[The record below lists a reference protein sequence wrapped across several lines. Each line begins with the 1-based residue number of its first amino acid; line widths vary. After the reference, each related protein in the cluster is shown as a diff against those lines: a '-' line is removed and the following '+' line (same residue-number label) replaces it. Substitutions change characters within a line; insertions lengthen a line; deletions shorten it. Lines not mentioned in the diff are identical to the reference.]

1 MAMVHNMEKNT
12 EHNKPQDIANH
23 IQEGKGKDIVRLITC
38 GSVDDGKSTLIG
50 RMLYDSGVLYEDQ
63 LRKLEEAKLT
73 GGQLDFSTLLDGL
86 LSEQEQSITI
96 DLAYR
101 SFSTEKRRFLIADAP
116 GHEEYTRNMITGT
129 SHANLAIL
137 LVDITKA
144 QQNIENNEVLLVQT
158 RRHLS
163 IVSLMGISHVIIAI
177 NKIDA
182 LDYSFEYYNKVKQFC
197 DRYAEKLNIAHID
210 CVPVSALFGDNIC
223 KPSSNT
229 PWYTG
234 KTLLS
239 LLEDFEKPTL
249 CEEFIYPVQQV
260 IPFYED
266 DDKSTLKRALGGTIF
281 SGKVK
286 KNQKIIIFPSKEET
300 SVQSLFTF
308 DGKCEEAQQG
318 EAINLVINDS
328 IDIARGF
335 VLAEKP
341 DTIGVSDMFAAH
353 IIWMDKTDLI
363 VGRTY
368 LCKIGY
374 YEATAT
380 ILEIT
385 AKLNLESQQEQNS
398 KTLKNNEIGRIK
410 FSLSRP
416 LPFVPYAK
424 NKQLG
429 SFLFIDPI
437 CAQTIACGMIN
448 HDLYRSHSVVWH
460 EFELT
465 RQMHAQQKN
474 QKPFV
479 LWFTGLSGS
488 GKSTL
493 ANALGKM
500 LYAKGHHI
508 YQLDGDNLR
517 HGLNNDLG
525 FTEPDRVE
533 NLRRASQVAKLM
545 LDAGLIVLATFITPY
560 QKDRENIRDLFGA
573 QEFFEIFVDT
583 PLEKCEERDPKGLYK
598 KARAGDIKNFT
609 GISAPFEKPVHP
621 DIHLDG
627 SHDIDELCLSI
638 FAFLKHVL

>member
-1 MAMVHNMEKNT
+1 MTIEQSIQNNQKEIEQKYMESYK
-12 EHNKPQDIANH
+12 D
-23 IQEGKGKDIVRLITC
+23 KDIVRLITC

-73 GGQLDFSTLLDGL
+73 GGHLDFSTLLDGL

-101 SFSTEKRRFLIADAP
+101 SFSTQKRRFLIADAP
-116 GHEEYTRNMITGT
+116 GHEEYTRNMITGA
-129 SHANLAIL
+129 SHADLAIL

-144 QQNIENNEVLLVQT
+144 RNNIENNETLLVQT

-163 IVSLMGISHVIIAI
+163 IVSLMGISHVIVAI

-197 DRYAEKLNIAHID
+197 DIYAENLKISHID
-210 CVPVSALFGDNIC
+210 CVPVSALCGDNIC
-223 KPSSNT
+223 VPSQNT

-234 KTLLS
+234 KPLLA
-239 LLEDFEKPTL
+239 LLEEFEKPKC

-266 DDKSTLKRALGGTIF
+266 NNKSDLKRALGGTIL
-281 SGKVK
+281 SGSVK
-286 KNQKIIIFPSKEET
+286 KGQKITIFPSKQET

-308 DGKCEEAQQG
+308 NGKQEEAYAA
-318 EAINLVINDS
+318 EAINIVINDS

-335 VLAEKP
+335 VLAENA
-341 DTIGVSDMFAAH
+341 DTVSVSDMFAAH

-363 VGRTY
+363 VGRSY
-368 LCKIGY
+368 LCKIGF

-380 ILEIT
+380 IIEIT
-385 AKLNLESQQEQNS
+385 SKLNLESQQEQNA

-416 LPFVPYAK
+416 LPFVPYEK
-424 NKQLG
+424 NKELG
-429 SFLFIDPI
+429 SFLFIDSI
-437 CAQTIACGMIN
+437 SAQTIACGMIK

-465 RQMHAQQKN
+465 KEMHAQQKN

-525 FTEPDRVE
+525 FTEADRVE
-533 NLRRASQVAKLM
+533 NLRRASHVAKLM
-545 LDAGLIVLATFITPY
+545 FDAGLIVLATFISPY
-560 QKDRENIRDLFGA
+560 QKDRDSIRNLFEA

-583 PLEKCEERDPKGLYK
+583 PLDICEERDPKNLYK
-598 KARAGDIKNFT
+598 KARTGEIKNFT
-609 GISAPFEKPVHP
+609 GVSAPFERPIHP
-621 DIHLDG
+621 DLRLDG
-627 SHDIDELCLSI
+627 SQNLDELCNSI
-638 FAFLKHVL
+638 LAFLKNFL